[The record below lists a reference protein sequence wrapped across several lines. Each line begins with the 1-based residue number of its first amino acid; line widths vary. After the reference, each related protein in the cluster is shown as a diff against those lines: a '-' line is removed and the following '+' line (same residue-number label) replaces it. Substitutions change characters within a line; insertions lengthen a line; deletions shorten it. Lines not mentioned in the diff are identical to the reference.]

1 MPLTDANGQPIGK
14 SLQQAQ
20 AAQPQTMGFAVF
32 KKIPGGLMPLITPKG
47 DFAILMSAQHATQI
61 AQQMAQAEL
70 MPNKDQKVVT
80 PLMKS
85 SEYFVVALQAIGM
98 VQAKVKNP
106 DQLLAP
112 AQGKVPS

>member
-1 MPLTDANGQPIGK
+1 MPLTDANGRPIGK
-14 SLQQAQ
+14 SLKQAQ

-32 KKIPGGLMPLITPKG
+32 KKIPGGVLPLITPKG
-47 DFAILMSAQHATQI
+47 DFAILLNAQHATQM

-85 SEYFVVALQAIGM
+85 SEYIVVALQAIGM
-98 VQAKVKNP
+98 VQATIKNP

-112 AQGKVPS
+112 GGKLDG